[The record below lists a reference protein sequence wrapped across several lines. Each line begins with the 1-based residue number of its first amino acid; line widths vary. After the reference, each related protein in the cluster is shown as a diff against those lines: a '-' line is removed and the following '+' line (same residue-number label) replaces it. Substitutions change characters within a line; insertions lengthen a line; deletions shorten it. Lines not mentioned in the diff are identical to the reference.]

1 MVAYEGKSLAA
12 SGSAFA
18 FVAVKR
24 LNARDVDRIA
34 ISGSLGDF
42 IIACIQRDDH
52 LSPGDQNQL
61 RVAHIMG
68 GPIRNVDAD
77 RAEWL
82 LSKMGADFI
91 NSHVDNATT

>member
-1 MVAYEGKSLAA
+1 MGDKSKLLAA

-24 LNARDVDRIA
+24 LDTRDVDRIA
-34 ISGSLGDF
+34 ISGSLGD
-42 IIACIQRDDH
+42 IIFACVERDDH
-52 LSPGDQNQL
+52 LRAGDQNEL
-61 RVAHIMG
+61 WVAHIIG

-82 LSKMGADFI
+82 LSKMGADFTS
-91 NSHVDNATT
+91 SHVDNSTT